1 MSVTVEKCIGV
12 VDGGMLIL
20 EELQTVTLEG
30 VRVPRV
36 GVAGGSA
43 MRTVLQRCAQD
54 KLISYEISGRDKMGY
69 PSIAAKAGDV
79 DLALLINQ
87 ALKDYGYST

>member
-30 VRVPRV
+30 VRAPRV

-79 DLALLINQ
+79 DLTLLINQ

>member
-36 GVAGGSA
+36 GIAGGSA

-54 KLISYEISGRDKMGY
+54 QLISYEITGRDRMGY
-69 PSIAAKAGDV
+69 PSITAKAGDV
-79 DLALLINQ
+79 DLTLLINQ
-87 ALKDYGYST
+87 ALKDYGYTT

>member
-1 MSVTVEKCIGV
+1 
-12 VDGGMLIL
+12 MLIL

-54 KLISYEISGRDKMGY
+54 KLISYEITGRDRMGY
-69 PSIAAKAGDV
+69 PSITAKAGDV
-79 DLALLINQ
+79 DLTLLINQ
-87 ALKDYGYST
+87 ALKDYGYSA

>member
-12 VDGGMLIL
+12 VNGGMLIL
-20 EELQTVTLEG
+20 EELQTVTLQG

-54 KLISYEISGRDKMGY
+54 KLISYEITGRDRMGY
-69 PSIAAKAGDV
+69 PSITAKAGDV
-79 DLALLINQ
+79 DLTLLINQ
-87 ALKDYGYST
+87 ALKDYGYSA

>member
-79 DLALLINQ
+79 DLKLLINQ